1 MLELVDVF
9 KSYGV
14 VGGQGSGAEVLRG
27 VSASVEQGRS
37 VAIVGPSGSGKSTLL
52 NIIGGLDRATSGKVL
67 HDGEDIGSLNDGELS
82 VLRNRRVGFVFQLH
96 HLLAQ
101 CSVLEN
107 VLIPTLAGACGKDDK
122 ERARVYAGELLERV
136 GMAEFGG
143 HRPGELS
150 GGQRQRAAVVRAL
163 INEPTILL
171 ADEPTG
177 SLDKAAS
184 DSVADLLVELNK
196 EKNVTLIVATHSM
209 ELAERMGEVWQLN
222 DGRIEGV
229 K

>member
-1 MLELVDVF
+1 MLELIDVC

-27 VSASVEQGRS
+27 VTARVEQGRS
-37 VAIVGPSGSGKSTLL
+37 IAIVGPSGSGKSTLL
-52 NIIGGLDRATSGKVL
+52 NIIGGLDRATSGNVL
-67 HDGEDIGSLNDGELS
+67 HDGEDIGGLSDDKLS

-96 HLLAQ
+96 HLLVQ

-107 VLIPTLAGACGKDDK
+107 VLIPTLAGSCSKEDK
-122 ERARVYAGELLERV
+122 ERAREYVDELLERV
-136 GMAEFGG
+136 GMAEFAG

-150 GGQRQRAAVVRAL
+150 GGQRQRVAVVRAL
-163 INEPTILL
+163 INEPSILL

-184 DSVADLLVELNK
+184 DNVAELLVELNK

-209 ELAERMGEVWQLN
+209 ELAERMGEVWRLN
-222 DGRIEGV
+222 DGMI
-229 K
+229 